1 MACNCATN
9 EQIAALYRKYGHKVD
24 VPKDAT
30 IKFKIRNF
38 FTKIGVGII
47 VLLVIQQHLQ
57 LILEQLLMKLNI

>member
-47 VLLVIQQHLQ
+47 VFVIYFIIPGLATEELV
-57 LILEQLLMKLNI
+57 